1 MKRDAKGKFV
11 RNWDSEI
18 KQRVSVSLTS
28 HAWRRLDEEARKRG
42 ISRSEVIEHFARSL
56 EAGVNSLELEPTE
69 TKQVAAALQNAE
81 QKVANILESITDAFV
96 AFDQNWHYTY
106 VNRAAAQILQKKP
119 QELIGKHVWHEV
131 FPTEVEGL
139 AYRELHRAVTQ
150 QVPVAWE
157 EFRQSIQR
165 WLEVNAY
172 PFDEGVALYFRDITE
187 RKRLKTELC
196 RQEQQF
202 KILAENAPDIIARFD
217 RNLRH
222 VYVSPVIER
231 HTGLPPSAFIGK
243 NHAELGMPAE
253 IHQLWQQRMRAT
265 FATQQACR
273 FEFEFRTPDGTR
285 YYQTQMVPEMG
296 DDGTV
301 ESLMGITRDVTDY
314 KRVEQALRQS
324 EERYRSLVESLPQ
337 LVCMTDADGT
347 VNYCN
352 QSWIDYTG
360 LTLEQTQGTGW
371 QRAFHPDDLPQ
382 ILARWTQAPENG
394 NAYSIECRIKR
405 WDGVYRWHLN
415 RIVAIQS
422 ENNRPVAWLG
432 TAIDIHDQKRTE
444 QRERFLAQA
453 SKTFAAAKLDLQTLL
468 DSITRLVSE
477 LTGDVCVLN
486 LLCEDGVWLNHASCY
501 HVDPEVQK
509 FVRELLTRYPHR
521 ADEGMGGRVMQTGK
535 PLLMTVTSQEELRAA
550 LKPEYQHYLT
560 RFQVCSTLILPLKV
574 RGQMIGVLSLTRH
587 HPAEPHD
594 QDDLRLFQDLADRA
608 AMAIVN
614 ARLYQQAEQA
624 RQDAE
629 QTADRNARLQAV
641 TAILSELLTPAQV
654 AEVIVE
660 QSKAVLHATAATV
673 AILNEQRTELEI
685 VHSIGYQ
692 QDLTE
697 AWRRFPITS
706 SVALAEAVRT
716 EQPIWEESLEARV
729 ARYPHLADIYGKYG
743 YAAWISLPL
752 MVEGRAIGGMSFSFA
767 EFPALSKDDRAFMLA
782 LARQCAQAIIRAQ
795 LYEAQQRARTEAET
809 ANRVKDEFLAVLSHE
824 LRTPMNPILGWA
836 KLLRTGKLDADKT
849 ATALETIERN
859 AKLQTQ
865 LIEDLLDVSRILQG
879 KMALKACPVNLVSTI
894 EAAITTVQLAAQS
907 KGIQIHTQLD
917 STVEPIFGDPSRLQQ
932 IVWNLLAN
940 AVKFTPSGGRVDVRL
955 QSFKVDNLQGENL
968 KNDLQPS
975 TSYAQ
980 IQIQDTGKGIN
991 PEFLAY
997 VFDYFR
1003 QADSTITRQFG
1014 GLGLGLAIVRHLVEL
1029 HGGIVRAESPGEG
1042 QGATFT
1048 VYIPQAN
1055 NLVKTL
1061 AHHRPSTTTDE
1072 LKGLR
1077 VLVVDDEVD
1086 MRDLVDFIL
1095 SEEGA
1100 KVTVVASAAEAL
1112 LMLEQF
1118 QPDVLVSDIGM
1129 PEVDGYT
1136 LMRQVR
1142 ARPPHQC
1149 GQIPAI
1155 ALTAYAGEIN
1165 QQQALAA
1172 GFQRHISKPVEPAE
1186 LVQAIVTL
1194 VKR

>member
-11 RNWDSEI
+11 PNWDSET
-18 KQRVSVSLTS
+18 KRRVSVSLTNE
-28 HAWRRLDEEARKRG
+28 AWRQLDEEAQKRG
-42 ISRSEVIEHFARSL
+42 TSRSEVIEHFARSL
-56 EAGVNSLELEPTE
+56 EAGVNSVEIEPTE
-69 TKQVAAALQNAE
+69 TKQVAAAVQDAE
-81 QKVANILESITDAFV
+81 RKVAI
-96 AFDQNWHYTY
+96 
-106 VNRAAAQILQKKP
+106 
-119 QELIGKHVWHEV
+119 
-131 FPTEVEGL
+131 
-139 AYRELHRAVTQ
+139 
-150 QVPVAWE
+150 
-157 EFRQSIQR
+157 
-165 WLEVNAY
+165 
-172 PFDEGVALYFRDITE
+172 YFRDITE
-187 RKRLKTELC
+187 RKQLETQLC
-196 RQEQQF
+196 RREQMF
-202 KILAENAPDIIARFD
+202 KTLAENALDIIARFD

-222 VYVSPVIER
+222 VYVSPAIER

-253 IHQLWQQRMRAT
+253 IHQLWQQQMQAT
-265 FATQQACR
+265 FATKQACR
-273 FEFEFRTPDGTR
+273 FEFEFWTPDGTR
-285 YYQTQMVPEMG
+285 YYQTQMVPEIA

-324 EERYRSLVESLPQ
+324 EERYRSLAESLPQ

-360 LTLEQTQGTGW
+360 LTVEQTQGIGW
-371 QRAFHPDDLPQ
+371 QQAFHPDDLPQ
-382 ILARWTQAPENG
+382 TLERWTEALENG

-405 WDGVYRWHLN
+405 FDGVYRWHLN
-415 RIVAIQS
+415 RIVPMQS
-422 ENNRPVAWLG
+422 EDNHLVGWLV
-432 TAIDIHDQKRTE
+432 TATDIHDQKRTE

-453 SKTFAAAKLDLQTLL
+453 SQTFAAANLDLQTLL
-468 DSITRLVSE
+468 NSVTQLVSE
-477 LTGDVCVLN
+477 LAGDVCVLN
-486 LLCEDGVWLNHASCY
+486 LLSEDGVWLNHASCY
-501 HVDPEVQK
+501 HVDPEVQE
-509 FVRELLTRYPHR
+509 FVSELLARYPR
-521 ADEGMGGRVMQTGK
+521 RTDEGIGGRVMQTGE
-535 PLLMTVTSQEELRAA
+535 PLLMPMTSQQEFRAA
-550 LKPEYQHYLT
+550 IKAEYQHYLE
-560 RFQVCSTLILPLKV
+560 RFQVCSILIVPLKV
-574 RGQMIGVLSLTRH
+574 RGQTLGVLSLTRH

-608 AMAIVN
+608 VMAIVN

-624 RQDAE
+624 RQEAE

-660 QSKAVLHATAATV
+660 QSRAVLHATAATV
-673 AILNEQRTELEI
+673 AILNEERTELEI

-697 AWRRFPITS
+697 QWRRFPITS

-729 ARYPHLADIYGKYG
+729 ARYPHLADYYAKYA

-752 MVEGRAIGGMSFSFA
+752 MVEGRAIGGISFSFA
-767 EFPALSKDDRAFMLA
+767 EFPTLSKDDRAFMLA

-836 KLLRTGKLDADKT
+836 KLLRSGKLDADKT

-879 KMALKACPVNLVSTI
+879 KMALNACPVNLASTI
-894 EAAITTVQLAAQS
+894 EAAIATVQLAAQS

-917 STVEPIFGDPSRLQQ
+917 STVEPVSGDPGRLQQ
-932 IVWNLLAN
+932 IVWNLLSN
-940 AVKFTPSGGRVDVRL
+940 AVKFTPSGGQVDVRL
-955 QSFKVDNLQGENL
+955 QKLKVDKL
-968 KNDLQPS
+968 KVEGSENDLPPS

-980 IQIQDTGKGIN
+980 IQIKDTGKGIN
-991 PEFLAY
+991 PEFLPH

-1029 HGGIVRAESPGEG
+1029 HGGTVRAESPGEG

-1048 VYIPQAN
+1048 VSLPQIEDLVN
-1055 NLVKTL
+1055 NLPND
-1061 AHHRPSTTTDE
+1061 RPSTTTDE
-1072 LKGLR
+1072 LRGLR

-1086 MRDLVDFIL
+1086 MRDLVNFIL
-1095 SEEGA
+1095 SEDGA
-1100 KVTVVASAAEAL
+1100 KVRVAASAAEAL
-1112 LMLEQF
+1112 LILDQF

-1172 GFQRHISKPVEPAE
+1172 GFQIHVSKPVEPAE

-1194 VKR
+1194 VKH